1 LVFTGSSDRSSL
13 AKPALK
19 AAAEGLAVG
28 LIGTAITSAVFSAA
42 PMRKGIALG
51 VFVAW
56 LASSASVG
64 WLLWARRT
72 SMRAFW
78 WAFGG
83 GMALRAAALIFL
95 MAWSWR
101 RSGWSADALLVSYV
115 FGLLAMLLTLETRY
129 LKLS

>member
-1 LVFTGSSDRSSL
+1 MVFTGSSDRSSL
-13 AKPALK
+13 AKTALK
-19 AAAEGLAVG
+19 AAAEGAAVG
-28 LIGTAITSAVFSAA
+28 LVGIGLACAVFHEAQT
-42 PMRKGIALG
+42 RKGIVLG
-51 VFVAW
+51 VVAAW

-64 WLLWARRT
+64 WLMWARRV

-83 GMALRAAALIFL
+83 GMALRVAVLVGL

-101 RSGWSADALLVSYV
+101 REGLSADALLVSYV

>member
-13 AKPALK
+13 ARTALK
-19 AAAEGLAVG
+19 AAAEGAAVG
-28 LIGTAITSAVFSAA
+28 LVGIGAACAVFSAA
-42 PMRKGIALG
+42 PQRKGIALG
-51 VFVAW
+51 VVAAW

-64 WLLWARRT
+64 WLLWARRV

-83 GMALRAAALIFL
+83 GMALRAAALAGL

-101 RSGWSADALLVSYV
+101 RAGLAQDALLVSYV
-115 FGLLAMLLTLETRY
+115 FGLLAMLLTLESRY